1 MRKKKSECCSV
12 WLVRYFTLITASTV
26 GYGDITPKNQLG
38 YAVVVLIIVAVLTVF
53 PWMISGIMDALA
65 QAKGKQTC

>member
-1 MRKKKSECCSV
+1 M
-12 WLVRYFTLITASTV
+12 

-38 YAVVVLIIVAVLTVF
+38 YAVVVLIIVAVLTVL

-65 QAKGKQTC
+65 QAKGTKQICPASLHELRVHKLTVPCPK